1 MHFCNII
8 ILQIDVLGK
17 IKSFKLLIFMKSLLV
32 LFIFLAFSVN
42 AQTFRGAW
50 QNIDKEK
57 TTTLIATDNYLTVNV
72 YELEGKKFIESWGGK
87 YTIGATN
94 EAFLE
99 IEFHSQNPAV
109 VNSSQSYNISL
120 KKKTLEF
127 NDIKFQK
134 LDFEK
139 ENALTGLWRI
149 TARANDK
156 GEINQMQPG
165 PRKTLKIM
173 SGGYFQWFA
182 INTQTREFSGTGGG
196 RYTLVNGKYTEKI
209 EFFSRD
215 NNRVGAELSFDAS
228 VNDKEWIHSGKSSKG
243 DPIKEIW
250 TKQD

>member
-1 MHFCNII
+1 MKYCI
-8 ILQIDVLGK
+8 
-17 IKSFKLLIFMKSLLV
+17 LLITFLSLS
-32 LFIFLAFSVN
+32 AN
-42 AQTFRGAW
+42 AQTLKGAW
-50 QNIDKEK
+50 QNNDKGK
-57 TTTLIATDNYLTVNV
+57 TTTIIATDNYLTVNV
-72 YELEGKKFIESWGGK
+72 YELAGKKFIESWGGK

-94 EAFLE
+94 EVFME

-109 VNSSQSYNISL
+109 VNSSQSYNINL
-120 KKKTLEF
+120 KKKSLEF
-127 NDIKFQK
+127 NDLKFQK
-134 LDFEK
+134 LTFAK

-149 TARANDK
+149 TARANEK
-156 GEINQMQPG
+156 GEMSEMKPG

-173 SGGYFQWFA
+173 GGGYFQWFA

-215 NNRVGAELSFDAS
+215 NNRVGAELSFDAA

-243 DPIKEIW
+243 DPIKEVW